1 MLEFIITG
9 TVGLVII
16 AIGCIGLFCIIA
28 LLAITMLSEYNWK
41 IRTLSGILCILAVIF
56 ICGSLGYINKDGVK
70 LKESIN
76 SNCNCPCSQQKE
88 I

>member
-9 TVGLVII
+9 TVGFAII

-28 LLAITMLSEYNWK
+28 LLAITLLSEYDWK
-41 IRTLSGILCILAVIF
+41 IRTLSGILCILALIG

-70 LKESIN
+70 LKQSIN
-76 SNCNCPCSQQKE
+76 NCNCPCSQQKE

>member
-9 TVGLVII
+9 TVGFVII

-28 LLAITMLSEYNWK
+28 LLAIALLSEYNWK
-41 IRTLSGILCILAVIF
+41 IRTLSGILCILALIG
-56 ICGSLGYINKDGVK
+56 ICGSLGYINKDGIK

-76 SNCNCPCSQQKE
+76 SNCNCKCMQQKE